1 VTGLKATRSGA
12 EDNCVTLAPA
22 PTQNEADGSEVGTE
36 ALALWLM
43 TPHVGDQPPIG
54 ELFKRPAWQAQ
65 AACRGEPVSTFI
77 ADRRV
82 PTSRAVQLCASC
94 PVREDCLEF
103 AISDPALVGYW
114 AGTSARDRRRIRASR
129 GVRGGGSSP
138 TRLRMRGR
146 RRTPRPTDIT
156 SGTSSGSV
164 TAGATTGGNYPTSA

>member
-1 VTGLKATRSGA
+1 M
-12 EDNCVTLAPA
+12 TLAPA

-146 RRTPRPTDIT
+146 RRTPRPTDVIT
-156 SGTSSGSV
+156 GATS
-164 TAGATTGGNYPTSA
+164 AGTTGGNYPTSA